1 MDLFLPII
9 LFHFILRYFYLCCV
23 EEIDEDY
30 FCIRKDLVDVVSII
44 LFVGCSMIVLRYFY
58 VCIDHLVYYHFEI
71 FGIGGDLIEVSLAK
85 EIFSR

>member
-1 MDLFLPII
+1 
-9 LFHFILRYFYLCCV
+9 
-23 EEIDEDY
+23 
-30 FCIRKDLVDVVSII
+30 
-44 LFVGCSMIVLRYFY
+44 MIVLRYFY